1 MAIHAVQYV
10 ETLFINLPYT
20 DVLYLEELYLEELY
34 LEKVNSKVLYFA
46 MQRRV

>member
-10 ETLFINLPYT
+10 ETLFINLPYPK
-20 DVLYLEELYLEELY
+20 VLNLEELYLEE
-34 LEKVNSKVLYFA
+34 VNSEVFFFA